1 MGDTL
6 RTEAVQGPVCLFSG
20 IQEDKIAKMRDKFRG
35 KRWFPVG
42 RIGTRTAANR
52 GRIGTEVTN
61 THAPWVREY
70 LCFTGTSSRFCCVSA
85 TDPITFCYDE

>member
-35 KRWFPVG
+35 KHRFPVG

-61 THAPWVREY
+61 TCPLGEGVFVFYRHFKPVLLRV
-70 LCFTGTSSRFCCVSA
+70 G
-85 TDPITFCYDE
+85 D